1 MLNLGTLVTSLP
13 NPQLL
18 LVGSGGAILVLA
30 STFFMLRRRIG
41 GGSDLEPNTGTT
53 EISDRLLDYIS
64 EHQGAISMGKASKD
78 LGVSTEDLDEAIMKL
93 KADGRLPT

>member
-18 LVGSGGAILVLA
+18 LVGSGGAILVLV
-30 STFFMLRRRIG
+30 STLFMLRRRIG
-41 GGSDLEPNTGTT
+41 GGSDLQPNAGTT

-64 EHQGAISMGKASKD
+64 EHQGSISMGKASKD

-93 KADGRLPT
+93 RADGKLPS